1 MLRKN
6 LFFIF
11 VLLFSC
17 IISAQSS
24 IDENSESFAASR
36 RNNNIE
42 IRFGLMSK
50 FLSGSDINI
59 GGVSS
64 KYESKGLLGA
74 ISYSRW
80 VQNDLALTV
89 YGGILNANAQ
99 TRINL
104 GTVNTESAAVILLLF
119 GIKYE
124 PIDMNPSN
132 KIRPYITV
140 LAGPLFG
147 YASNVL
153 INNNVGVQSLSESAF
168 VGFFGA
174 GIDFTLSK
182 LFIVGIRGGYYLTTD
197 FKNRIGFEKN
207 YSSPEFSA
215 SFGILF

>member
-24 IDENSESFAASR
+24 IDENSESFTANR
-36 RNNNIE
+36 KNNNIE

-50 FLSGSDINI
+50 FSSGSNINI
-59 GGVSS
+59 GGVSG

-89 YGGILNANAQ
+89 YGGMLNANAQ

-124 PIDMNPSN
+124 PIDLNPSN
-132 KIRPYITV
+132 NIRPYITV

-153 INNNVGVQSLSESAF
+153 INNSVGVQSLSESAF
-168 VGFFGA
+168 SAFLGA
-174 GIDFTLSK
+174 GVDFSLNR
-182 LFIVGIRGGYYLTTD
+182 LFMFGIRGGYYLATD
-197 FKNRIGFEKN
+197 FSNRIGYEKN

-215 SFGILF
+215 SFGIQF